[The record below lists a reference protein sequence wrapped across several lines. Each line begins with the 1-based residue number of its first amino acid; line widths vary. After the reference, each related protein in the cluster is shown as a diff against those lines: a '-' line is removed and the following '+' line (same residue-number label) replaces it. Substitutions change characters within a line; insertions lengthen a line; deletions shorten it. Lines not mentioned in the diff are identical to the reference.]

1 MRKAA
6 LAKGNLLS
14 AVVPGNFKPGPFF
27 YSNNS
32 IICQLIGK
40 EGIMKDLVICFLLV
54 FLIVTIASA
63 QEKPKEIEIG
73 EVVVTATRTE
83 RPVKDVPNS
92 VTIITKEEMD
102 RMHVK
107 TVDDVLN
114 LSLIH
119 I

>member
-1 MRKAA
+1 
-6 LAKGNLLS
+6 
-14 AVVPGNFKPGPFF
+14 
-27 YSNNS
+27 
-32 IICQLIGK
+32 
-40 EGIMKDLVICFLLV
+40 MKDLVICFLLV

-63 QEKPKEIEIG
+63 QQKPKEIEIG

-102 RMHVK
+102 KMHVK

-114 LSLIH
+114 KVAGIRIKRSMGPCTTGSHTVLLVRGTGSTKRVLVLKEGIPLNDM
-119 I
+119 